1 MECMRLRVKD
11 LDLARRAIYV
21 RAGKGGK
28 DRVVTFP
35 DGLRTP
41 LRRQLV
47 KVRGMHEKDLAD
59 GYGGVYL
66 PHALARKYPSAP
78 REYGWPYVFPASKRS
93 TDPRSGEHRRHH
105 LRESS
110 VQKAVKL
117 ALRKAGVDKPA
128 GCHTFRHAFATHLL
142 ERGVDIRTAQEQLRH
157 SDIRTTQIS
166 RM

>member
-1 MECMRLRVKD
+1 
-11 LDLARRAIYV
+11 
-21 RAGKGGK
+21 
-28 DRVVTFP
+28 
-35 DGLRTP
+35 
-41 LRRQLV
+41 
-47 KVRGMHEKDLAD
+47 
-59 GYGGVYL
+59 
-66 PHALARKYPSAP
+66 
-78 REYGWPYVFPASKRS
+78 
-93 TDPRSGEHRRHH
+93 
-105 LRESS
+105 